1 MIDGKCLPLL
11 YALLS
16 DKTQSMYVFMLQVLK
31 TLLSDIEYGIIMLD
45 FEKAS
50 MNAFTQVFEQFT
62 LRNCFFHLCQSV
74 QHHIQKSF
82 KVEYRTYK
90 DFALTSLLVVFLA
103 FVPLDHV
110 ETAF

>member
-1 MIDGKCLPLL
+1 MKKLRLILGDQL
-11 YALLS
+11 
-16 DKTQSMYVFMLQVLK
+16 
-31 TLLSDIEYGIIMLD
+31 
-45 FEKAS
+45 
-50 MNAFTQVFEQFT
+50 NANHSWFQEVNPDTIY
-62 LRNCFFHLCQSV
+62 CFFEMRQETDYV